1 MLKNLVCLAQA
12 RVIGGNKKTPHIC
25 SICIDQENKELVRV
39 CLPFAAKSLM
49 PIRRWSEFT
58 CDLEK
63 QSSDSR
69 KESYF
74 INLNG
79 NNQYKGDLSASRKN
93 LIHKQLAGFVKDE
106 EILISEGSTIGV
118 KLIKNVKL
126 SFQSLSEKHVKI
138 KQVMESKYGLWY
150 SEKAIRIVG
159 EDFITSKKFNRLL
172 LDWNFAEAY
181 RKINDASAIKE
192 ILQSYKYPY
201 LITGTTLQRRKSFMA
216 ISVLSSKF
224 LYA

>member
-1 MLKNLVCLAQA
+1 MLKNLICLAQA

-25 SICIDQENKELVRV
+25 SICIDQDNEELVRV
-39 CLPFAAKSLM
+39 CLPFAARSLM

-63 QSSDSR
+63 QSNDSR

-79 NNQYKGDLSASRKN
+79 NNQYKGELSPSRKN

-106 EILISEGSTIGV
+106 EVLICEGSTIGV
-118 KLIKNVKL
+118 KLVKNIKL

-138 KQVMESKYGLWY
+138 KQTMESKYGLWY
-150 SEKAIRIVG
+150 SEKTIKIVG

-181 RKINDASAIKE
+181 RKTNNVLAIKQT
-192 ILQSYKYPY
+192 LQSYKHPY

-216 ISVLSSKF
+216 ISVLSSKL
-224 LYA
+224 LYV